1 VSSGPI
7 YPYIPFA
14 SALVWNRRPPADGA
28 EPKIHVSFSPDW
40 FTRRMSLDYGRRW
53 HTDPL
58 YRRESFV
65 GMARAL
71 NAEFP
76 GLRLGG
82 VPEEILGGLSQIDSC
97 ALMAALFGQD
107 IVYSSEAWPENGRKL
122 LDDASAEALEA
133 PDVQAH
139 PVYEDLMRQME
150 LIEREWGKVEGE
162 LNYQGVLNT
171 AFRLRG
177 EQIFVDMSVAPRRAH
192 RVLAAVCETMI
203 RLADAVYARQAASG
217 VGRDYFVTSNCVV
230 NMISEAHYRQ
240 FIQPYDRKLSEHYPH
255 FGIHNCGWKVDTY
268 AAAYAEI
275 NPLGY
280 LDFGIQSDLPLIK
293 HLFPEATLTVILN
306 PDDVLGRGP
315 GEIESTLRHLRET
328 LGRCRIIV
336 GSLDGRTAS
345 SEIVSFFDTAAA
357 VWRTSPEQLVPQP
370 HFG

>member
-14 SALVWNRRPPADGA
+14 SALVWNRRPPADGV

-40 FTRRMSLDYGRRW
+40 FTRRMGLDYGQRW

-65 GMARAL
+65 AMARAM
-71 NAEFP
+71 NSEFP

-82 VPEEILGGLSQIDSC
+82 APEQIRGGLSQVNSC

-107 IVYSSEAWPENGRKL
+107 IVYSPEAWPENGRRL
-122 LDDASAEALEA
+122 LDDASAEALE
-133 PDVQAH
+133 PSQVEDH

-150 LIEREWGKVEGE
+150 LIEREWGEVDGE

-177 EQIFVDMSVAPRRAH
+177 EQIFVDMTVAPQRAH
-192 RVLAAVCETMI
+192 RVLSAVCETMI

-217 VGRDYFVTSNCVV
+217 VGKDYFVTSNCVV
-230 NMISEAHYRQ
+230 NMISEAHYRE
-240 FIQPYDRKLSEHYPH
+240 FVLPYDRRLSEHYPR
-255 FGIHNCGWKVDTY
+255 FGIHNCGWKVDAY
-268 AAAYAEI
+268 AAAYSEVK
-275 NPLGY
+275 PLGY

-293 HLFPEATLTVILN
+293 RLFPDATLAVILN
-306 PDDVLGRGP
+306 PDDLLGRGP
-315 GEIESTLRHLRET
+315 GEIESILRRLERT
-328 LGRCRIIV
+328 VGRCRIIV
-336 GSLDGRTAS
+336 GSLDGRTDS
-345 SEIVSFFDTAAA
+345 SEVVSFFNAAAA
-357 VWRTSPEQLVPQP
+357 VWNTAPERLVPQP
-370 HFG
+370 HYG